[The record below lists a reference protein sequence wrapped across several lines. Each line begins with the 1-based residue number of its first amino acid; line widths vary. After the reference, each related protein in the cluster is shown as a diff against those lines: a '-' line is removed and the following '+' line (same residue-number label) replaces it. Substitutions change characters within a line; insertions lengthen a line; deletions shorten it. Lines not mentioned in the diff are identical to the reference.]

1 MMPAPLY
8 VLAEPLF
15 DPGAGRV
22 ELEMTH
28 GLTVADI
35 VTHTM
40 PRAHEVDLH
49 RMRVALV
56 TSSGCQ
62 IVPRE
67 LWHRCRPH
75 AGVRVVI
82 RAVPGKGALKAV
94 LSIVVSIAA
103 VALGGIFGAAMA
115 GTFGLSATTWTAIG
129 VMGVSVIG
137 NLLINALIPPVKPD
151 TEKRQS
157 YAITGW
163 RNKYDPGG
171 VVPFVLGTMRYA
183 PPFAATPYTEIVGN
197 DQYVRAL
204 FCLGE
209 GEITID
215 DMRLGET
222 SLAEYDEVETEL
234 RYGIDGELPV
244 SLYPQQVVEEQIGV
258 ELTRPLPRDDD
269 GEVIKDSPTIETP
282 IVRTT
287 GADAAGASIIL
298 AWPSGLIRYTDEG
311 KKRVRSVSIR
321 IEHRLIEADEWQE
334 VIDLAITAKKAEGFY
349 RQHTWAFPTR
359 GRWQVRLT
367 MLTDESDDNKIS
379 QRTTWAGLQ
388 TLRPEYPLAHSR
400 PLALVA
406 LRIRATHQINGS
418 LDNFNCLVSR
428 ICRDWDVTSG
438 SWVRRVS
445 DSPAAAYREVLQH
458 PSNPKAVVDGGLD
471 LAQLQDWADWGRDQ
485 SLTYNA
491 VLDATGTTLRDVLAE
506 IAAAGRATPR
516 HDGIRWGVVIDRP
529 LVNTLIVDHINPRN
543 SWGFKWSRAY
553 IDPPHAFT
561 VKFNDAGND
570 YQETERVVPWPGY
583 DGEITLTEQLSLPGK
598 VFADEVWR
606 EARRRQLETIHR
618 PDTYEVT
625 QDGAI
630 RTATR
635 GDAIALSHDVL
646 SRVQVAARVKSA
658 EQWLVELDDVVEMT
672 AGESYAVRFRV
683 FEETPPGEEEDT
695 IGVSIIRTV
704 RTVPGWTRILTLTGT
719 GPLPLPGDVVHFGPA
734 AVESYTQIVTR
745 IESTQDMCAII
756 RTVDAAPQIDELLAA
771 TEIPAWS
778 SRVGAEID
786 ANLLQPSAPRFAGL
800 TSGLDGTGIANRI
813 QYVLE
818 PGSGAVVT
826 ASYRVEHRLSGAP
839 AWTVLTVPVASGGGY
854 IDDYWTGQIVELRAA
869 GVSLTGIIGPYATTV
884 SITVGS
890 DDADLPAALDD
901 AAINITTLLGGAL
914 IQFATGADTATTQ
927 IQVYRSTSAVLDRE
941 TDAAG
946 VPITV
951 APQQSYSTALGDTT
965 RATLIVGGAM
975 DNAGDWAVG
984 PGWLIAGG
992 IAEHASGASGALT
1005 QSMVAT
1011 SGKYYRIGYQLS
1023 GRTAGMIT
1031 TYLSGGSDR
1040 PGLPAAA
1047 DGLIRD
1053 RIQAVTGNDTIE
1065 VRADADFDGSID
1077 DVVAY
1082 LETTACLS
1090 AGTHYVWIEPRNSDG
1105 APGPVSGPYTLEI
1118 I

>member
-1 MMPAPLY
+1 MTQLPIY

-40 PRAHEVDLH
+40 PRAHEVDLD

-56 TSSGCQ
+56 TSSGSQ
-62 IVPRE
+62 IVPRD

-115 GTFGLSATTWTAIG
+115 GTFGLSAATWTAIG

-163 RNKYDPGG
+163 RNKYEPGG

-183 PPFAATPYTEIVGN
+183 PPFAATPYTEIVGD
-197 DQYVRAL
+197 DQYVRCL

-209 GEITID
+209 GEVAID

-222 SLAEYDEVETEL
+222 SLAEYDEVETEV
-234 RYGIDGELPV
+234 RYGIDAELPV
-244 SLYPQQVVEEQIGV
+244 SLYPQTVVEEQIGV
-258 ELTRPLPRDDD
+258 ELTRPLQRDDA
-269 GEVIKDSPTIETP
+269 GEVIKDTPTIETP
-282 IVRTT
+282 VVRTT
-287 GADAAGASIIL
+287 GPDAAGASVVL
-298 AWPSGLIRYTDEG
+298 AWPGGLIRYTSEG
-311 KKRVRSVSIR
+311 KKLSRSVTVR
-321 IEHRLIEADEWQE
+321 IEHRLIEAEEWQE
-334 VIDLAITAKKAEGFY
+334 VIELSITAKKAEGFY
-349 RQHTWAFPTR
+349 RQHTWEFPSR

-367 MLTDESDDNKIS
+367 MLTDETDDNKIS
-379 QRTTWAGLQ
+379 QRTTWAALQ
-388 TLRPEYPLAHSR
+388 TLRPEYPLAYSR

-406 LRIRATHQINGS
+406 LRIKATHQINGS

-428 ICRDWDVTSG
+428 ICRDWDATSG

-471 LAQLQDWADWGRDQ
+471 LAQLQDWAVWGRDQ

-491 VLDATGTTLRDVLAE
+491 VLDTAGTTLRDVLAE

-529 LVNTLIVDHINPRN
+529 LINTLIVDHINPRN

-561 VKFNDAGND
+561 VKFQDAGND

-598 VFADEVWR
+598 VYADEVWR

-625 QDGAI
+625 QDGAV

-635 GDAIALSHDVL
+635 GDAVALSHDVL
-646 SRVQVAARVKSA
+646 SRVQIAARVKSS
-658 EQWLVELDDVVEMT
+658 EEWLVELDDVVEMT
-672 AGESYAVRFRV
+672 AGEAYAIRFRV
-683 FEETPPGEEEDT
+683 FETAPGEDPDT
-695 IGVSIIRTV
+695 IGVSIVRTV
-704 RTVPGWTRILTLTGT
+704 RAVPGRTRILTLTGV
-719 GPLPLPGDVVHFGPA
+719 GPMPLVGDVVHFGPA
-734 AVESYTQIVTR
+734 TVESYAQIVTR
-745 IESTQDMCAII
+745 IEATQDMCAII
-756 RTVDAAPQIDELLAA
+756 RTVDAAPQIDEVLAA

-786 ANLLQPSAPRFAGL
+786 ANLLQPSAPRFASL
-800 TSGLDGTGIANRI
+800 TSGIDGTGVANRI
-813 QYVLE
+813 QYALE

-826 ASYRVEHRLSGAP
+826 AAYQLEHRLSGAP
-839 AWTVLTVPVASGGGY
+839 TWTVETLPAASGGGY
-854 IDDYWTGQIVELRAA
+854 IDAYATGQIVELRAA
-869 GVSLTGIIGPYATTV
+869 GVSATGVIGPYATTV

-901 AAINITTLLGGAL
+901 DSIMITTLLGGAL
-914 IQFATGADTATTQ
+914 IQFATGADMATTQ
-927 IQVYRSTSAVLDRE
+927 IQVYRSTSAALDRE
-941 TDAAG
+941 TDAVGGPLA
-946 VPITV
+946 V

-965 RATLIVGGAM
+965 RDNLIVGGAM
-975 DNAGDWAVG
+975 DNAGDWTSG
-984 PGWLIAGG
+984 PGWSISGG
-992 IAEHASGASGALT
+992 VAVHAPGTTDALA
-1005 QSMVAT
+1005 QSLAAT

-1023 GRTAGMIT
+1023 ARTAGTIT
-1031 TYLSGGSDR
+1031 AYLSGGSDR
-1040 PGLPAAA
+1040 PGSPAAA

-1065 VRADADFDGSID
+1065 LRADTDFDGTID

-1082 LETTACLS
+1082 LETSACLS
-1090 AGTHYVWIEPRNSDG
+1090 AGTHYVWIEPQNADG